1 MSFFQKRVIA
11 DGGGFGQDLRDLRNV
26 RGLSEQELSKISGIH
41 PAMIQT
47 LEQERLKDLQDPYY
61 AERLVRALAIA
72 LDVRPDFL
80 LSKYRRALDVHGIA
94 LEQGKAL
101 RPTTRKRDFFV
112 TSRLLLGASIIGVV
126 LCIGSYVTWQVRQI
140 SAPPLLELSEPVEG
154 FRVLQPRVQ
163 VRGNTEPTAFV
174 SVNGQQIV
182 VQSDGSFKIDMSV
195 PSGLSTVHVE
205 SRRRYG
211 VSTVIERRVLFER
224 DQSAFLQK

>member
-1 MSFFQKRVIA
+1 MSFFQKRVTV

-80 LSKYRRALDVHGIA
+80 LSKYRRALEIHGIA
-94 LEQGKAL
+94 CEQANAL

-112 TSRLLLGASIIGVV
+112 TSRLLIGAGIFGVV
-126 LCIGSYVTWQVRQI
+126 VCISAYMTWQVRQI
-140 SAPPLLELSEPVEG
+140 SAPPTLELAEPVEG
-154 FRVLQPRVQ
+154 FRATQPRVQ
-163 VRGNTEPTAFV
+163 VKGMTEPAAFV
-174 SVNGQQIV
+174 TVNGQQIV

-224 DQSAFLQK
+224 EQSAFLQE